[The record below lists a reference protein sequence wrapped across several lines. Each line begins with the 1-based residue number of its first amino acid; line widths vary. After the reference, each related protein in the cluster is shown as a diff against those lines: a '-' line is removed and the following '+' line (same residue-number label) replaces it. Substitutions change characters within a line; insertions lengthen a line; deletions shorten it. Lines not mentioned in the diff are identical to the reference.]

1 MKQQMTARLW
11 NNDEKHWAECAREKG
26 LFSAIQGVVGKC
38 DGLLPFSRATN
49 NTEGRGKK
57 RGGEKERRASRTA
70 AARPTCKLNQLRSFD
85 RVAGMEERNNLRV
98 SKETLSVM
106 HNGKLGHHKCVR
118 ALLK

>member
-57 RGGEKERRASRTA
+57 TRRGKRTA
-70 AARPTCKLNQLRSFD
+70 
-85 RVAGMEERNNLRV
+85 
-98 SKETLSVM
+98 SVP
-106 HNGKLGHHKCVR
+106 NGCCSAHL
-118 ALLK
+118 